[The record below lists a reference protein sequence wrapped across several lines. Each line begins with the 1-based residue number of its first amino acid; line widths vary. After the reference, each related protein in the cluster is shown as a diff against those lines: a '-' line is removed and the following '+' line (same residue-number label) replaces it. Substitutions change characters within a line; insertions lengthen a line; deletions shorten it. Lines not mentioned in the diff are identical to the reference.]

1 MDEAANALAAERES
15 CARIAEWHSDE
26 NGYDAATARAIAEAI
41 RRRGGR
47 HGQTTELRRTTTP
60 GE

>member
-26 NGYDAATARAIAEAI
+26 NGYDGLTARLIAEGI
-41 RRRGGR
+41 RARKA
-47 HGQTTELRRTTTP
+47 QTWP
-60 GE
+60 ASSAK